1 MIVVEGV
8 AAIFAGIQRA
18 RSFAVIGK
26 SRVIPTLFAVGSGL
40 GLAFFHYI
48 IDAVNHH
55 TARSE
60 HTINHSPE
68 IGWAAYVVI
77 ISPLIAQA
85 IQLAL
90 EADEVIEEPQGTK
103 AAIENP
109 TFDPKSVGS
118 FF

>member
-1 MIVVEGV
+1 M
-8 AAIFAGIQRA
+8 
-18 RSFAVIGK
+18 IGK

-60 HTINHSPE
+60 HTINHSPTV
-68 IGWAAYVVI
+68 GWAAYVVI
-77 ISPLIAQA
+77 VSPLIAQA

-90 EADEVIEEPQGTK
+90 EADEVIENPQGKPPPT
-103 AAIENP
+103 ENH